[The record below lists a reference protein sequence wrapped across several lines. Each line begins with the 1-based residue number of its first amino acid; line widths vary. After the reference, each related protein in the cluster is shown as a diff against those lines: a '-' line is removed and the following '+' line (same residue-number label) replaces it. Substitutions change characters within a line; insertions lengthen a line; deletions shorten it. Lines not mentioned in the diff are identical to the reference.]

1 MSKTKTEAADAEKP
15 PVTSPEG
22 QDTVAAT
29 DQAPEGQDTVA
40 ATDQAPEGQDAAA
53 NALLQVKAVTDAMA
67 QAEAE
72 AEAAA
77 QPTTDPDGNPPSDG
91 TPEPAPG
98 PNLRVLNHLTKQV
111 DMLNHYGLRQG
122 LVDEMRDLYGAEIDE
137 LDGTFAI
144 SIEGV
149 SIDPADSLEN
159 ALTLWANAAR
169 RAILEATA

>member
-1 MSKTKTEAADAEKP
+1 MSKAKTEAADAEKP
-15 PVTSPEG
+15 PVT
-22 QDTVAAT
+22 T
-29 DQAPEGQDTVA
+29 PEGQDTVA
-40 ATDQAPEGQDAAA
+40 ATDQAPEGQDA
-53 NALLQVKAVTDAMA
+53 VGVDAQPLERISEEEKQRLA
-67 QAEAE
+67 EEAEAE
-72 AEAAA
+72 AEADAA
-77 QPTTDPDGNPPSDG
+77 AAAAEAERLAAEAAEAQ
-91 TPEPAPG
+91 G

-122 LVDEMRDLYGAEIDE
+122 LVDEMRDLYGAEIVE
-137 LDGTFAI
+137 LDGTWAI